1 MLVDNKFISLSLPR
15 CASTSFYITCLR
27 NYISVEHYDETF
39 YKTWSGNIDMNLS
52 NEELA
57 DTIVHGHEK
66 LADLYKKFGYGYDII
81 GVRRNRHDR
90 FISLW
95 KHVVDLSNSANSP
108 LLNVRLENLKLD
120 DILFY
125 TKDDLISEQ
134 SRVDV
139 IREFVNRNGI
149 KPYMNDTVRIMLYIL
164 FTPISEYHNHDPNI
178 IWFDFDK
185 LYELEEWVSNKLGKP
200 FKLEKSNSSN
210 HFKCQLSLND
220 EFINRYNSIY
230 DYYDLPKIEKSLI

>member
-27 NYISVEHYDETF
+27 NNINIEHYDEMF
-39 YKTWSGNIDMNLS
+39 YKKWSSIIDMNMS

-66 LADLYKKFGYGYDII
+66 ITDLYKKFGYEYDII

-108 LLNVRLENLKLD
+108 LLNLRLENLKLD

-134 SRVDV
+134 TRVDV
-139 IREFVNRNGI
+139 IKEFVNRNGI
-149 KPYMNDTVRIMLYIL
+149 RPYMNDTVRKMLYIL

-178 IWFDFDK
+178 IWFEFDK
-185 LYELEEWVSNKLGKP
+185 LYELENWVSEKLGRE

-210 HFKCQLSLND
+210 HFKTNLILND
-220 EFINRYNSIY
+220 TFIKRYNNIY
-230 DYYDLPKIEKSLI
+230 DYYDLPKKEKSLI

>member
-1 MLVDNKFISLSLPR
+1 MCV
-15 CASTSFYITCLR
+15 
-27 NYISVEHYDETF
+27 
-39 YKTWSGNIDMNLS
+39 
-52 NEELA
+52 LA
-57 DTIVHGHEK
+57 F
-66 LADLYKKFGYGYDII
+66 LYKKFGYEYDII

-108 LLNVRLENLKLD
+108 LLNLRLENLKLD

-134 SRVDV
+134 TRVDV
-139 IREFVNRNGI
+139 IKEFVNRNGI
-149 KPYMNDTVRIMLYIL
+149 RPYMNDTVRKMLYIL

-178 IWFDFDK
+178 IWFEFDK
-185 LYELEEWVSNKLGKP
+185 LYELENWVSEKLGRE

-210 HFKCQLSLND
+210 HFKTNLILND
-220 EFINRYNSIY
+220 TFIKRYNNIY
-230 DYYDLPKIEKSLI
+230 DYYDLPKKEKSLI

>member
-27 NYISVEHYDETF
+27 NNINIEHYDEMF
-39 YKTWSGNIDMNLS
+39 YKKWSSIIDMNMS

-66 LADLYKKFGYGYDII
+66 ITDLYKKFGYEYDII

-108 LLNVRLENLKLD
+108 LLNLRLENLKLD

-134 SRVDV
+134 TRVDV
-139 IREFVNRNGI
+139 IKEFVNRNGI
-149 KPYMNDTVRIMLYIL
+149 RPYMNDTVRKMLYIL

-178 IWFDFDK
+178 IWFEFDK
-185 LYELEEWVSNKLGKP
+185 LYELENWVSEKLGRE

-210 HFKCQLSLND
+210 HFKTNLILND
-220 EFINRYNSIY
+220 TFIKRYNNIY
-230 DYYDLPKIEKSLI
+230 DYYDIPKKEKSLI

>member
-1 MLVDNKFISLSLPR
+1 MLIDNKFIALSLPR
-15 CASTSFYITCLR
+15 CASTSLYITCLR
-27 NYISVEHYDETF
+27 NNISVEHYDESF

-57 DTIVHGHEK
+57 DIIVHGHDK
-66 LADLYKKFGYGYDII
+66 ITDLYKKFGYGYDVI
-81 GVRRNRHDR
+81 GIRRNRYDR

-95 KHVVDLSNSANSP
+95 KHVVDLANSANSP
-108 LLNVRLENLKLD
+108 LLNVKLENLKLD

-125 TKDDLISEQ
+125 TNDDLVSEKK
-134 SRVDV
+134 
-139 IREFVNRNGI
+139 REEVVNEFINRNGI
-149 KPYMNDTVRIMLYIL
+149 RPYMNDIVKTIIYIL
-164 FTPISEYHNHDPNI
+164 ITPISEYHNHDPNI

-210 HFKCQLSLND
+210 HFKSNLILND
-220 EFINRYNSIY
+220 EFITRYNDIY
-230 DYYDLPKIEKSLI
+230 DYYDIKKTAFTLI